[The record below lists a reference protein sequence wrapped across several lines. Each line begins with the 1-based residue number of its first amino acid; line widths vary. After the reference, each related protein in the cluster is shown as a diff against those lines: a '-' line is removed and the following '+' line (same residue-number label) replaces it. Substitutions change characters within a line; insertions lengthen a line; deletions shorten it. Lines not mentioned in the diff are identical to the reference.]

1 MIDKIKDENIDYLF
15 KCILSLEN
23 EEECFRFFGDLCT
36 VAELKEMSKRI
47 LAAKRL
53 KDNSVY
59 SSIVN
64 ETGLSSATISRVN
77 RALKYGNDGYT
88 LVLERMEEK
97 EDE

>member
-15 KCILSLEN
+15 KCILKLEN
-23 EEECFRFFGDLCT
+23 EEECYRFFSDLCT
-36 VAELKEMSKRI
+36 IAEIKEMSKRI

-59 SSIVN
+59 SSIVS

-88 LVLERMEEK
+88 LVLDRMENEN
-97 EDE
+97 E